1 MDAKG
6 KENARKGSSQWSVVS
21 GQFPI
26 ERHRRPKLAKYLLI
40 TEH

>member
-21 GQFPI
+21 FRSNAIAVRSLQSTF
-26 ERHRRPKLAKYLLI
+26 
-40 TEH
+40 